1 MFDHETRSLVTYE
14 HVEQLR
20 RAARAAAPPRTHGAR
35 RSFGDWLIRLGERLA
50 REKPAAAP
58 CREASSRV

>member
-1 MFDHETRSLVTYE
+1 MFDHDTRSLVTFE

-20 RAARAAAPPRTHGAR
+20 RDARAAAPPRTHRAR
-35 RSFGDWLIRLGERLA
+35 RSLGDWMIRLGERLA